1 MSSRVAGSIL
11 NSLKLNELITYNF
24 DDYKKQALKI
34 SRDKNYYKKIKQKL
48 IKQKQ
53 ISNFFNSKT
62 YTNNLETIY
71 KKLYSEIK
79 KV

>member
-62 YTNNLETIY
+62 ILIT
-71 KKLYSEIK
+71 
-79 KV
+79 